1 MSTDKTLPLDLP
13 DPGTGPND
21 MTDAISDAPIDTP
34 RHTPTPPAAT
44 AAPVAPARRETRVG
58 TVVWGL
64 VVVALGV
71 LALAVSAG
79 AQVDGELAFIALLA
93 GAGLALLVGSLVV
106 GLRRPRERR

>member
-13 DPGTGPND
+13 DPGAGPHD
-21 MTDAISDAPIDTP
+21 VTDAISDAPVDAP
-34 RHTPTPPAAT
+34 RPTPTPQTSAVPAV
-44 AAPVAPARRETRVG
+44 APVRRETRVG

-106 GLRRPRERR
+106 GLRHPRGRR